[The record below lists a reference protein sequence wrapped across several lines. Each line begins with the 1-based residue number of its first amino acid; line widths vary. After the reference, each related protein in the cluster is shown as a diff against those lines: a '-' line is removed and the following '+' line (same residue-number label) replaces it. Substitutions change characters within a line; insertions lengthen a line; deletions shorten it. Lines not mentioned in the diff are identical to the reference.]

1 MRSKKLKHYKPTR
14 YRRHRAPIDRRIL
27 IVLGA
32 AALMLAGS
40 VALGSY
46 LGSLAKDLP
55 ADTDTPIDTTDSSPA
70 YDAYPKLDI
79 SPLGSMPMTA
89 DAYTKDAFADKFV
102 MKAAGSLV
110 RSISV
115 VLTDS
120 RGVPSYKSDIYEKAY
135 AAPSGNIDLARL
147 IEKAKRSDIETI
159 AVFSYRSENEA
170 YRDIRAIRE
179 SYERAIIAEA
189 YSLGV
194 RELILTDIETTDIDT
209 LYSVVCGIK
218 ERAEDLRVGIAVAP
232 SVCAD
237 VMYTAR
243 LDDVFDFIA
252 LDLTEAFGADIEKYP
267 NGDYSRDNEYALSA
281 AVREHYFTLARYP
294 SRAYIRLDEDCS
306 HCTALARNIFEA
318 EGVLSYAI
326 TGVYTTEDKQ

>member
-1 MRSKKLKHYKPTR
+1 MKSKKLKHYKPTR

-27 IVLGA
+27 IVA
-32 AALMLAGS
+32 AAAVLMLAGS

-46 LGSLAKDLP
+46 LGSLAEDLP
-55 ADTDTPIDTTDSSPA
+55 ADTDTPIDTTDTSPS

-79 SPLGSMPMTA
+79 RPAGSMPMTA
-89 DAYTKDAFADKFV
+89 DAYTKDSLADKFV

-135 AAPSGNIDLARL
+135 AAPSGNIDLASL
-147 IEKAKRSDIETI
+147 IQKAKKSDIETI
-159 AVFSYRSENEA
+159 AIFSYMSENEA

-218 ERAEDLRVGIAVAP
+218 ERAPELRVGIAVPP
-232 SVCAD
+232 SACAD

-252 LDLTEAFGADIEKYP
+252 LDMTEAFRADIEKYP
-267 NGDYSRDNEYALSA
+267 KGEYSSADEYALSG

-294 SRAYIRLDEDCS
+294 SRVYIRLDEDCS
-306 HCTALARNIFEA
+306 HCSALARSIFEA
-318 EGVLSYAI
+318 EEVSSYVIA
-326 TGVYTTEDKQ
+326 GVYTKQ